1 MPAPRLDWS
10 TATVKDA
17 KLTVELEGKPPSGW
31 KQGFAT
37 TVRLLGSGEWGEV
50 TLKKKT
56 VRVKGVVDGEEERL
70 RHFLDSVVDQA
81 NASHPSE
88 PDQAKDEAGTA
99 AESEDAKGPD
109 AEMTARFRA
118 FAEPE
123 AETRSPTA
131 SSQPA
136 LIERSDVRDGR
147 GLAPLRIRRRCRGAR
162 GTSCSSLLG
171 RRTTISPGA
180 VSSSQATSSGLKP
193 GLAWAAAAMTIRS

>member
-31 KQGFAT
+31 KQGFAS
-37 TVRLLGSGEWGEV
+37 TVRLLGSGDWGEV
-50 TLKKKT
+50 TLKKQT
-56 VRVKGVVDGEEERL
+56 VRVKDVVGGEEDRL

-88 PDQAKDEAGTA
+88 PDESEDEADNA
-99 AESEDAKGPD
+99 SESEDAKGPD

-123 AETRSPTA
+123 PEP
-131 SSQPA
+131 
-136 LIERSDVRDGR
+136 DGE
-147 GLAPLRIRRRCRGAR
+147 
-162 GTSCSSLLG
+162 
-171 RRTTISPGA
+171 
-180 VSSSQATSSGLKP
+180 
-193 GLAWAAAAMTIRS
+193 